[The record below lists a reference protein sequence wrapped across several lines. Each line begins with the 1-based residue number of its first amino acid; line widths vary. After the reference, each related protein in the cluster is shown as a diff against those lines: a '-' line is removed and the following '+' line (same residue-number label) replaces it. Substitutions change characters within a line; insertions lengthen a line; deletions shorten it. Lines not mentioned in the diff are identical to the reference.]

1 MKEER
6 ERSNSENGDKN
17 LSDLCVKSQEEA
29 KRDDNEPELKR
40 EVKDEPDKS
49 PLSVAGE
56 PISDK
61 DELSVNES
69 ISTDRRSNEDTGT
82 RGTMGEEP
90 KEPGRIGEESEE
102 PDRAGEEKTVREE
115 DSCYG
120 SSDSVEK
127 EEAEPVQN
135 EVKVEPGSVSGS
147 PGSVESVAESEGGG
161 GGQEEATTK
170 EECSDVQSSATKS
183 RRDGDNDHVLRGSS
197 DHVDLEK
204 KSESVTVK
212 IESSVESQPLMDF
225 LEDVK
230 RQKLGSVFLR
240 RLESQVN
247 IFKRGKIVF
256 GVNCKKKKT
265 KIRLYLIFNLLHFKL
280 ICHT

>member
-17 LSDLCVKSQEEA
+17 LSDLCVKSEEEA
-29 KRDDNEPELKR
+29 KRDDNEPELQR

-69 ISTDRRSNEDTGT
+69 ISTDRRSSNEDTGT
-82 RGTMGEEP
+82 RGNMGEEP
-90 KEPGRIGEESEE
+90 KEPGRIGEEGEE
-102 PDRAGEEKTVREE
+102 SDRVGDEKTVREE

-135 EVKVEPGSVSGS
+135 EVKIEPGSVSGS
-147 PGSVESVAESEGGG
+147 PGSVESVAESEGRGGG
-161 GGQEEATTK
+161 GGQEEAATK

-197 DHVDLEK
+197 DHGDLEK
-204 KSESVTVK
+204 KSESTTVK

-230 RQKLGSVFLR
+230 RQKLGLVFLR

-256 GVNCKKKKT
+256 GVNCFKKKNPT
-265 KIRLYLIFNLLHFKL
+265 LFNH
-280 ICHT
+280 

>member
-6 ERSNSENGDKN
+6 ERSNTDNGDQN

-40 EVKDEPDKS
+40 EVKDEPDMS
-49 PLSVAGE
+49 PLSMAGE

-69 ISTDRRSNEDTGT
+69 ISTDRRSSHEDTGT
-82 RGTMGEEP
+82 RGNMGEEP
-90 KEPGRIGEESEE
+90 KEPGRIGEEGEE

-135 EVKVEPGSVSGS
+135 EVNVEPGSVSGS
-147 PGSVESVAESEGGG
+147 PGSVESVAESEGGGG

-197 DHVDLEK
+197 DHGDLEK
-204 KSESVTVK
+204 KSESATVK

-225 LEDVK
+225 LEDVI

-247 IFKRGKIVF
+247 IFKRGKIVS
-256 GVNCKKKKT
+256 GVNCKK
-265 KIRLYLIFNLLHFKL
+265 IINLLHFKL

>member
-6 ERSNSENGDKN
+6 EKSNSENGDQN
-17 LSDLCVKSQEEA
+17 SSDLGVKSQEEA
-29 KRDDNEPELKR
+29 KRDDNEPEIKR

-69 ISTDRRSNEDTGT
+69 ISTDRRSSHEHTGT
-82 RGTMGEEP
+82 RGNMGEEL
-90 KEPGRIGEESEE
+90 KESGRIGEEGE
-102 PDRAGEEKTVREE
+102 PARAGEEKPVREE

-197 DHVDLEK
+197 DHGDLEK
-204 KSESVTVK
+204 KSESATVR

-230 RQKLGSVFLR
+230 RHKLGSVFLR
-240 RLESQVN
+240 RLDSQVN

-256 GVNCKKKKT
+256 GVNCS
-265 KIRLYLIFNLLHFKL
+265 
-280 ICHT
+280 